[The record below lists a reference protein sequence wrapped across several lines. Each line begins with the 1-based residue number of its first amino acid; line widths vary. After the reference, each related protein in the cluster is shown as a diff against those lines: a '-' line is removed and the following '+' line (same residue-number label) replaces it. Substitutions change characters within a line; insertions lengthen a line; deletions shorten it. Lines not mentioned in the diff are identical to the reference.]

1 MVRLKAW
8 WNTFKNVA
16 ILFSF
21 IVNLILVIVLAVIV
35 LQIFQ
40 IKSGIL
46 EPLVTGLH
54 SSFVGLDQA
63 HIITSINVKDSIM
76 VADTIPVK
84 LNIPLQQNTIVTLT
98 QAVPLRANTSF
109 TLRDGT
115 TLNGTVNLS
124 LPAGMQL
131 PVSLNLNVPVDS
143 TLPINLQVPIDLKVP
158 VNIPLSETQLHDP
171 FNKLRTLLDPY
182 VHVLQ
187 NLPDSWSEMIGQI
200 FTGKPPAR
208 SNDYFAQP
216 WPGFTTGLGTPIP
229 TTPVPATGSGG
240 AANPTAEAGTGQGGE
255 VTPLPPTPV
264 AGQAGQTPQSTPTS
278 IPDLGIIT
286 PKP

>member
-21 IVNLILVIVLAVIV
+21 IVNLILIIVLGVVV

-40 IKSGIL
+40 IKNGIL

-63 HIITSINVKDSIM
+63 HIITSIEVKDTIT

-84 LNIPLQQNTIVTLT
+84 LDIPLQQNTVVVLT

-115 TLNGTVNLS
+115 TLNGMVSLS
-124 LPAGMQL
+124 LPVGMQL

-143 TLPINLQVPIDLKVP
+143 TLPINLKVPIDLKVP
-158 VNIPLSETQLHDP
+158 VNIPLAETQLHDP
-171 FNKLRTLLDPY
+171 FNKLRGLLDPY
-182 VHVLQ
+182 VRVLG
-187 NLPDSWSEMIGQI
+187 NLPNSWGEAVGNALSN
-200 FTGKPPAR
+200 KPNDLLR
-208 SNDYFAQP
+208 SNDYIDHP
-216 WPGFTTGLGTPIP
+216 WPGFVTGLGTPPPLP
-229 TTPVPATGSGG
+229 TAGAGGVANPPPGNGTGVETPAPTGPTPVPGTAT
-240 AANPTAEAGTGQGGE
+240 P
-255 VTPLPPTPV
+255 
-264 AGQAGQTPQSTPTS
+264 
-278 IPDLGIIT
+278 IPDLGILT
-286 PKP
+286 PTQP